1 MDTRG
6 IGFEENLETTL
17 DFPNDKSL
25 EGNNGSFISLMLL
38 LYKRTDIH
46 LVHLNEKAAITSH

>member
-1 MDTRG
+1 MELDSKRD
-6 IGFEENLETTL
+6 LETTL

-38 LYKRTDIH
+38 LYREDRYPSGAPK
-46 LVHLNEKAAITSH
+46 